1 MCLFTVELPY
11 PIGTNKLWTMYNGR
25 IVVSNAAR
33 SWKAK
38 ARNLAVKAGCKK
50 LVGELEVHMVL
61 HPKSKINGDASLV
74 RLDVDAP
81 TKIALDALQG
91 FCYEDDYQVVHL
103 TSKIGDPIKN
113 GGLTV
118 TVTTLDK

>member
-1 MCLFTVELPY
+1 MFTVELPY
-11 PIGTNKLWTMYNGR
+11 PVGTNKLWTIMNGR
-25 IVVSNAAR
+25 IVVSNAAK
-33 SWKAK
+33 SWKTK
-38 ARNLAVKAGCKK
+38 ARNIAIKSGCKK
-50 LVGELEVHMVL
+50 LVGDLAVHMVL
-61 HPKSKINGDASLV
+61 HPREKLNGGASMV

-103 TSKIGDPIKN
+103 TSKIGDPIKD

-118 TVTTLDK
+118 TVKKLA